1 MRILHVTDFHYHQ
14 PWFDWLSRNAVDFD
28 AVALT
33 GDLLD
38 LSKREP
44 IERQIAWVQHWIREF
59 PGQLM
64 ICSGNHDALEGDSA
78 AWLARGATN
87 KVLVD
92 GQHLALG
99 AWSFEA
105 VGWGSLPSC
114 GGENQIALVHCPP
127 EQAETAIHLDE
138 ATDWG
143 DFELHEL
150 LVRGPAAL
158 RPRLVLSGHVHRPR
172 RWYHRFGRTWSFNP
186 GVGVHREVPNHIEL
200 DLERGIAIWCR
211 ANRPDEFVR
220 WTDQADDKKPSD

>member
-14 PWFDWLSRNAVDFD
+14 PWFDWLSRNAANFD

-33 GDLLD
+33 GDLLG

-44 IERQIAWVQHWIREF
+44 IDRQIAWVQHWIREF

-64 ICSGNHDALEGDSA
+64 ICSGNHDVLEGDSA
-78 AWLARGATN
+78 AWLETAARE

-105 VGWGSLPSC
+105 VGWGLAPTR

-172 RWYHRFGRTWSFNP
+172 RWFHKLGNSWSLNP
-186 GVGVHREVPNHIEL
+186 GVGSDKSNPNHTVI
-200 DLERGIAIWCR
+200 DLARGIASWHCAR
-211 ANRPDEFVR
+211 VDAEFLK
-220 WTDQADDKKPSD
+220 WAQLTL